1 MATVGDITKEMTG
14 MGEKTEEALE
24 WSWSGIT
31 KARAMEHSPGI
42 THKGGGRQ
50 GEDNTTTPSPNK
62 LSKSDNGKLHTP
74 HRKSKEK
81 KTPYQWDGPFVN
93 MAIWT
98 ETCNV
103 YDQWCTDF
111 LALLTS
117 LRRCLWHYQPGVG
130 LVKEWRPA
138 IKLQESSQSIMPNL
152 RSNCTLTRCL
162 EEKHEARRK
171 KVPFFWQHPVKWDEK
186 QQETLFARLSHLR
199 IAFRHSAKTC
209 LLNALL

>member
-81 KTPYQWDGPFVN
+81 KNTLPMRWTFCQHGNLDRDMQCVWSMVHRFPCSVNQPQALSVTLSARCRTCERVTPCYQIAGKLS
-93 MAIWT
+93 I
-98 ETCNV
+98 
-103 YDQWCTDF
+103 
-111 LALLTS
+111 
-117 LRRCLWHYQPGVG
+117 HY
-130 LVKEWRPA
+130 A
-138 IKLQESSQSIMPNL
+138 
-152 RSNCTLTRCL
+152 
-162 EEKHEARRK
+162 
-171 KVPFFWQHPVKWDEK
+171 
-186 QQETLFARLSHLR
+186 
-199 IAFRHSAKTC
+199 
-209 LLNALL
+209 